1 MRTDISMREQGTI
14 TRWIDTRGFGFVKP
28 DRPGDGDIFVHIKK
42 FPPFAVPDVEMRVEY
57 ETADDRG
64 RVKAVNVRLVT

>member
-1 MRTDISMREQGTI
+1 MYIEE
-14 TRWIDTRGFGFVKP
+14 
-28 DRPGDGDIFVHIKK
+28 